1 MCSDCK
7 EKVLFDPLY
16 YPDTLVNPDTCL
28 GFKSIYQMLY
38 SFQCHQLTAL
48 MDVAYVGL
56 IQSKPVILHRRNMTV
71 GIGCGCKEMQ
81 IQRRQQV
88 TGIVDE

>member
-1 MCSDCK
+1 MPTKRKSLTRSALLSGYRSK
-7 EKVLFDPLY
+7 SRY
-16 YPDTLVNPDTCL
+16 SL
-28 GFKSIYQMLY
+28 GIHQMSY

-48 MDVAYVGL
+48 MDVAYIGL
-56 IQSKPVILHRRNMTV
+56 IQRKPVVLYRRNMTV

>member
-1 MCSDCK
+1 MPTKQKSLTRSALLSGYRSK
-7 EKVLFDPLY
+7 SRY
-16 YPDTLVNPDTCL
+16 SL
-28 GFKSIYQMLY
+28 GIHQMLY

-56 IQSKPVILHRRNMTV
+56 IQQKPVILHRRNMTV

-81 IQRRQQV
+81 IQRRQQL
-88 TGIVDE
+88 TGIVAE